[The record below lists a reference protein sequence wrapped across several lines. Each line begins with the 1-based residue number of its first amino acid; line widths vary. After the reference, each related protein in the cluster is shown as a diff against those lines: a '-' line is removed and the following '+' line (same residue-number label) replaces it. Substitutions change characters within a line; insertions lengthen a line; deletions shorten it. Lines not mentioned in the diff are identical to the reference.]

1 MTFTLDDVF
10 RSRSLAEL
18 LRHPLSHVEHAAI
31 WIARDAHASL
41 IPRDVLA
48 QLDALAADFE
58 VDAPEQ
64 LDPCEQASALVHH
77 LAMRHGFAGN
87 NQNYYEAENSYLDSV
102 LRRRLGIPISLAVV
116 YLALARRVAIS
127 AQPVGFP
134 GHFLVRV
141 GPADGLDDAAGHAG
155 ARRGAHASGSE
166 VYVDPFEGRTLTP
179 TDLTLLLGRAL
190 GPDSEMKAEYLAP
203 ASAAQVAQRM
213 LLNLKRVHETQ
224 HDHARAL
231 LVCDRLVEL
240 APSAE
245 LRRDRGLCALKLGA
259 NKVAVADLA
268 HYLLKRPTAADAKEI
283 RAALARSRKSSAPL
297 N

>member
-1 MTFTLDDVF
+1 MSFTLDDLF

-41 IPRDVLA
+41 APREVLA
-48 QLDALAADFE
+48 QLDALAVDFE

-64 LDPCEQASALVHH
+64 LDPYEQAAALVHH

-102 LRRRLGIPISLAVV
+102 LKRRLGIPISLAVV
-116 YLALARRVAIS
+116 YLAVARRVAIS

-141 GPADGLDDAAGHAG
+141 GAPDELAG
-155 ARRGAHASGSE
+155 APQVPSRTSSHE

-179 TDLTLLLGRAL
+179 ADLKLLLGRAL

-203 ASAAQVAQRM
+203 ASTAQVAQRM

-224 HDHARAL
+224 HDYARAL

>member
-1 MTFTLDDVF
+1 
-10 RSRSLAEL
+10 
-18 LRHPLSHVEHAAI
+18 
-31 WIARDAHASL
+31 
-41 IPRDVLA
+41 
-48 QLDALAADFE
+48 
-58 VDAPEQ
+58 
-64 LDPCEQASALVHH
+64 VHH

-116 YLALARRVAIS
+116 YLAVARRVAIS

-141 GPADGLDDAAGHAG
+141 GPADALDDASLPGTRNP
-155 ARRGAHASGSE
+155 ARAPGSE

-179 TDLTLLLGRAL
+179 ADLLLLLGRAL
-190 GPDSEMKAEYLAP
+190 GPDSQMKPEYLAP

-224 HDHARAL
+224 HDYARAL

>member
-64 LDPCEQASALVHH
+64 IDPYEQASALVHH

-116 YLALARRVAIS
+116 YLAVARRVAIS

-141 GPADGLDDAAGHAG
+141 GPADGPDDAGHAG
-155 ARRGAHASGSE
+155 ARAPGSE

-179 TDLTLLLGRAL
+179 ADLTLLLGRAL

-224 HDHARAL
+224 HDYARAL

>member
-1 MTFTLDDVF
+1 MTFTLGDVF
-10 RSRSLAEL
+10 RCRSLAEL

-41 IPRDVLA
+41 APREVLA
-48 QLDALAADFE
+48 QLDALSADFE
-58 VDAPEQ
+58 ADEPQQ
-64 LDPCEQASALVHH
+64 LDPYEQAAALVHH
-77 LAMRHGFAGN
+77 VAMRHGFAGN
-87 NQNYYEAENSYLDSV
+87 NQSYYDAENSYLDSV
-102 LRRRLGIPISLAVV
+102 LRRKLGIPISLAVV
-116 YLALARRVAIS
+116 YLAIARRVDIA

-134 GHFLVRV
+134 GHFLVRI
-141 GPADGLDDAAGHAG
+141 GAPESAGGSAP
-155 ARRGAHASGSE
+155 RGAE

-179 TDLTLLLGRAL
+179 ADLTLLLGRAL
-190 GPDSEMKAEYLAP
+190 GPDSEMKAEYLAT
-203 ASAAQVAQRM
+203 ASVAQVAQRM

-224 HDHARAL
+224 HDYARAL

-283 RAALARSRKSSAPL
+283 RAALAKSRKSTAPL

>member
-1 MTFTLDDVF
+1 MSFTLDDVF

-41 IPRDVLA
+41 VPRDVLA

-58 VDAPEQ
+58 AEAPEQ
-64 LDPCEQASALVHH
+64 LDPYEQAAALVHH

-102 LRRRLGIPISLAVV
+102 LKRRLGIPISLAVV
-116 YLALARRVAIS
+116 YLAVARRLAIA

-141 GPADGLDDAAGHAG
+141 GPAAPGATPPGAARAM
-155 ARRGAHASGSE
+155 ARE

-179 TDLTLLLGRAL
+179 ADLLLLLGRAL
-190 GPDSEMKAEYLAP
+190 GPDSEMKPEYLAP
-203 ASAAQVAQRM
+203 ASTVQVAQRM

-245 LRRDRGLCALKLGA
+245 LRRDRGLCAMKLGA

>member
-41 IPRDVLA
+41 MPRDVLA

-64 LDPCEQASALVHH
+64 LDPYEQASALVHH

-116 YLALARRVAIS
+116 YLAVARRVSIS

-141 GPADGLDDAAGHAG
+141 GPADGLDVASHAG
-155 ARRGAHASGSE
+155 ARGPAQPPSGE

-179 TDLTLLLGRAL
+179 ADLMLLLGRAL
-190 GPDSEMKAEYLAP
+190 GPDSQMKPEYLAP
-203 ASAAQVAQRM
+203 VSAAQVAQRM

-224 HDHARAL
+224 HDYARAL

>member
-18 LRHPLSHVEHAAI
+18 LRHPLAHVEHAAI

-41 IPRDVLA
+41 VPRDVLA
-48 QLDALAADFE
+48 QLDALAADFD

-64 LDPCEQASALVHH
+64 LDPYEQAAALVHH
-77 LAMRHGFAGN
+77 VAMRHGFSGN

-102 LRRRLGIPISLAVV
+102 LKRRLGIPISLAVV
-116 YLALARRVAIS
+116 YLALARRVAIT

-141 GPADGLDDAAGHAG
+141 GPAEGAGGGTPLG
-155 ARRGAHASGSE
+155 ARGQAQPVSGV
-166 VYVDPFEGRTLTP
+166 VYVDPFEGRTLTHA
-179 TDLTLLLGRAL
+179 DLVMLLGRAL
-190 GPDSEMKAEYLAP
+190 GPDSEMKPEYLAP
-203 ASAAQVAQRM
+203 ASPAQVAQRM

-224 HDHARAL
+224 HDYARAL

-245 LRRDRGLCALKLGA
+245 LRRDRGLYAMKLGA

>member
-1 MTFTLDDVF
+1 MTLSLDGVF

-31 WIARDAHASL
+31 WIARDAHAGL
-41 IPRDVLA
+41 VPRDVIA
-48 QLDALAADFE
+48 QLDALSADFE
-58 VDAPEQ
+58 VEAPEQ
-64 LDPCEQASALVHH
+64 LDPYEQAAALVHH
-77 LAMRHGFAGN
+77 VAMRHGFAGN
-87 NQNYYEAENSYLDSV
+87 NQNYYDAENSYLDSV
-102 LRRRLGIPISLAVV
+102 LKRRLGIPISLAVV
-116 YLALARRVAIS
+116 YLAVARRVQIA
-127 AQPVGFP
+127 AQPVSFP

-141 GPADGLDDAAGHAG
+141 GPDDAGGEHPV
-155 ARRGAHASGSE
+155 RQ
-166 VYVDPFEGRTLTP
+166 VYLDPFEGRTLTP
-179 TDLTLLLGRAL
+179 ADLTLLLGRSL
-190 GPDSEMKAEYLAP
+190 GPDSEMKAEYLAT
-203 ASAAQVAQRM
+203 ASVAQVAQRM

-224 HDHARAL
+224 HDYARVL

-283 RAALARSRKSSAPL
+283 RAALARSRKSTAPL

>member
-1 MTFTLDDVF
+1 MSFTLDDVF

-41 IPRDVLA
+41 VPREVLA

-64 LDPCEQASALVHH
+64 LDPYEQAAALVHH

-87 NQNYYEAENSYLDSV
+87 NQNYYEAQNSYLDSV
-102 LRRRLGIPISLAVV
+102 LKRRLGIPISLAVV
-116 YLALARRVAIS
+116 YLAVARRVAIS

-141 GPADGLDDAAGHAG
+141 GALEEPAGEPAQTSSH
-155 ARRGAHASGSE
+155 E

-179 TDLTLLLGRAL
+179 GDLKLLLGRAL
-190 GPDSEMKAEYLAP
+190 GPDSEMKSEYLAP
-203 ASAAQVAQRM
+203 ASTAQVAQRM

-224 HDHARAL
+224 HDYARAL

>member
-31 WIARDAHASL
+31 WIARDAHATL
-41 IPRDVLA
+41 VPRDVLA
-48 QLDALAADFE
+48 QLDALSADFE
-58 VDAPEQ
+58 VEEPNQ
-64 LDPCEQASALVHH
+64 LDPYEQAAALVHH

-87 NQNYYEAENSYLDSV
+87 NQSYYDAENSYLDSV
-102 LRRRLGIPISLAVV
+102 LRRKLGIPISLAVV
-116 YLALARRVAIS
+116 YLAIARRVDIA
-127 AQPVGFP
+127 AQPVSFP
-134 GHFLVRV
+134 GHFLVRL
-141 GPADGLDDAAGHAG
+141 GPSDTAGGLAPP
-155 ARRGAHASGSE
+155 GSE
-166 VYVDPFEGRTLTP
+166 VYVDPFEGRTLNA
-179 TDLTLLLGRAL
+179 TDLSLLLGRAL
-190 GPDSEMKAEYLAP
+190 GPDSEMKAEYLAT
-203 ASAAQVAQRM
+203 ASVAQVAQRM

-224 HDHARAL
+224 HDYARAL

-283 RAALARSRKSSAPL
+283 RAALARSRKSTAPL